1 MIEYNQFQLLSI
13 HFMKNLNYN
22 NFKNI
27 IITNLKENY
36 AYKYDDKLGYFI
48 AGNKNEI
55 CSDLINNRV
64 MDIEAIYDEL

>member
-1 MIEYNQFQLLSI
+1 MEYRCNDCS
-13 HFMKNLNYN
+13 
-22 NFKNI
+22 
-27 IITNLKENY
+27 KE
-36 AYKYDDKLGYFI
+36 YKYDDKLGYFI